1 VLPYTIGDYLA
12 TQKPGS
18 RPKPDTAEFRQ
29 AEQETNDRIQK
40 LLSTHGKKTVTEF
53 HKQLGRILWTHC
65 GMART
70 EKSLKEALA
79 QIPPLR
85 EEFWRDVNVPGES
98 QDLNQSLERAGR
110 VADYLELA
118 ELIVYDALMRDESC
132 GCHFR
137 EEHQTPDGECQRN
150 DEQYAYVAA
159 WEFTGVGKTPL
170 LNKEPLVYEEV
181 HLAQRSYK

>member
-1 VLPYTIGDYLA
+1 
-12 TQKPGS
+12 
-18 RPKPDTAEFRQ
+18 
-29 AEQETNDRIQK
+29 
-40 LLSTHGKKTVTEF
+40 
-53 HKQLGRILWTHC
+53 
-65 GMART
+65 MART

-79 QIPPLR
+79 QIPLLR
-85 EEFWRDVNVPGES
+85 EEFWKDVNVPGES

-118 ELIVYDALMRDESC
+118 ELMVYDALMRDESC

-137 EEHQTPDGECQRN
+137 EEHQTADGECQRN

-159 WEFTGVGKTPL
+159 WEFTGTGKTAI

>member
-1 VLPYTIGDYLA
+1 V
-12 TQKPGS
+12 S
-18 RPKPDTAEFRQ
+18 
-29 AEQETNDRIQK
+29 
-40 LLSTHGKKTVTEF
+40 EF
-53 HKQLGRILWTHC
+53 HKQLGTILWTHC
-65 GMART
+65 GMARN
-70 EKSLKEALA
+70 ERSLKEALA
-79 QIPPLR
+79 LIPPLR

-137 EEHQTPDGECQRN
+137 EEHQTADGECQRN

-159 WEFTGVGKTPL
+159 WEFAGVGKPPL
-170 LNKEPLVYEEV
+170 LTKEPLVYEEV